1 MDTIL
6 TLLSGIG
13 WIIVYEECIRLGF
26 KDKTYAMPLWA
37 LGLNF
42 AWETIYSFSDIFL
55 NAHGPLDNIMTLVQV
70 IANVFWAFLDLIIL
84 YTYCKYGK
92 KEAEHPI
99 KKNYFIPWTVLVV
112 VCCFILQITFIAEF
126 GFVMAAQY
134 SAFLQ
139 NLLMSVL
146 FIQMYLKRNS
156 LEGQSLLLA
165 IAKWVGTLAPTIL
178 MGVLTYN
185 ILVLVCG
192 IFCSVFDLIYIYLL
206 ATHKQRNTN

>member
-1 MDTIL
+1 METLL

-26 KDKTYAMPLWA
+26 KHKTYSMPLWA

-55 NAHGPLDNIMTLVQV
+55 NAHGSLEDTMTLVQV
-70 IANVFWAFLDLIIL
+70 IANVVWAFLDIVIL
-84 YTYCKYGK
+84 YTYFKYGK
-92 KEAEHPI
+92 KEATHPI
-99 KKNYFIPWTVLVV
+99 SKKFFVPWTVLVV
-112 VCCFILQITFIAEF
+112 VCCFIIQIAFIIEF
-126 GFVMAAQY
+126 DFVMAAQY

-139 NLLMSVL
+139 NLMMSVL

-165 IAKWVGTLAPTIL
+165 IAKWIGTLAPTLL
-178 MGVLTYN
+178 MGVMTFN
-185 ILVLVCG
+185 IVVLVCG
-192 IFCSVFDLIYIYLL
+192 IFCSIFDLIYIYLIT
-206 ATHKQRNTN
+206 THNKRN